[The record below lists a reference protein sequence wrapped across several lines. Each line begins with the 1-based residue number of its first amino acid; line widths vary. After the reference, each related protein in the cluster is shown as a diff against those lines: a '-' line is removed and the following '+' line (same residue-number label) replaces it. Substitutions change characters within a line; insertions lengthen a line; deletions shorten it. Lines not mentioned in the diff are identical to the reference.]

1 MDRECQLVF
10 RKTKQ
15 CLEQNR
21 KYNKDSTIEIKL
33 LKNSTENINEEEKTE
48 FFYIKRIKKI
58 NFKNMIFKI
67 ISLGCLNHLI
77 NEKNNNETR
86 PLLEQLNE
94 LQAKNRKEMLKA
106 NQRIAEAETIIAESS
121 RRRYYVENTLIEQ
134 QIDEEEEFY
143 DALDTQEW
151 LNVKKI
157 NVSDSCQQGTINSKL
172 MPLIII

>member
-1 MDRECQLVF
+1 MF
-10 RKTKQ
+10 KPF
-15 CLEQNR
+15 
-21 KYNKDSTIEIKL
+21 NKW
-33 LKNSTENINEEEKTE
+33 
-48 FFYIKRIKKI
+48 
-58 NFKNMIFKI
+58 
-67 ISLGCLNHLI
+67 
-77 NEKNNNETR
+77 KNNNETR

-151 LNVKKI
+151 LNVKNLFRI
-157 NVSDSCQQGTINSKL
+157 FFNLFLIKL
-172 MPLIII
+172 IS